1 MRGGPCELL
10 RTTRTPPPTG
20 IVRALS
26 GHSLLT
32 QSASIRNTAQPRQ
45 YRLIRTHAV
54 TGKINMMQGSTQSRQ
69 RAGNMS
75 AVDERPVSCT
85 ALRANTMWVPVG
97 GTRAYKD
104 EKYTDSDYSRV
115 IDQMIPQLLRWT
127 PSLLFDGE
135 FRKKIA
141 KKNRP
146 QPTCSPT
153 ARSPPSWGRKKPAP
167 GNRPQEGGKRPTG
180 ALSSLRKPAPRGRF
194 RHPPDAAGGTPSSTR
209 RKRAETSNDCTQRTK
224 RDVTTCS

>member
-1 MRGGPCELL
+1 MVESSWSSQIAGNPCELL

-54 TGKINMMQGSTQSRQ
+54 TTGKIRMMQGSTQSRQ

-75 AVDERPVSCT
+75 AVDQRPVSCT

-135 FRKKIA
+135 FRKKNCQ
-141 KKNRP
+141 KKSTPANM
-146 QPTCSPT
+146 QPHSPLT
-153 ARSPPSWGRKKPAP
+153 ALLGSKKTSP
-167 GNRPQEGGKRPTG
+167 GKST
-180 ALSSLRKPAPRGRF
+180 PRGR
-194 RHPPDAAGGTPSSTR
+194 
-209 RKRAETSNDCTQRTK
+209 
-224 RDVTTCS
+224 

>member
-1 MRGGPCELL
+1 MRGEV

-146 QPTCSPT
+146 QPTCSPHSPLT
-153 ARSPPSWGRKKPAP
+153 ALLGSKKTSP
-167 GNRPQEGGKRPTG
+167 GKST
-180 ALSSLRKPAPRGRF
+180 PRGR
-194 RHPPDAAGGTPSSTR
+194 
-209 RKRAETSNDCTQRTK
+209 
-224 RDVTTCS
+224 